1 MYITFLSRALVQ
13 IWNDR
18 PTPCKFW
25 RNRALTCPKG
35 VAIAV
40 CAASLIPYLEYSV
53 ESSTSSPDAD
63 IVFTD
68 FFASVR
74 LFFSIQSES
83 KKGVPKAKSHDQ
95 NTHSVLLVCSPHSS
109 SSFSRLFS
117 KQIVCCLQNL
127 EEKTREKANELNS
140 KLWCLLILKVMITW
154 KSWKTFFK
162 ALDTCIQ

>member
-1 MYITFLSRALVQ
+1 MLTCTHETTIACAYNEKMCLHTNNKKIIIPLFLHVDNISITCFDVDHSFRF
-13 IWNDR
+13 WNGR

-25 RNRALTCPKG
+25 RNRALTCPRG

-40 CAASLIPYLEYSV
+40 CGASLIPYLEYSV

-83 KKGVPKAKSHDQ
+83 KKGVPKAKSHMIKIHTRYFLCVHL
-95 NTHSVLLVCSPHSS
+95 THHLAFPAC
-109 SSFSRLFS
+109 FQSR
-117 KQIVCCLQNL
+117 
-127 EEKTREKANELNS
+127 
-140 KLWCLLILKVMITW
+140 
-154 KSWKTFFK
+154 
-162 ALDTCIQ
+162 

>member
-83 KKGVPKAKSHDQ
+83 KKGVPKAISHMTKIHTRYFLCAYL
-95 NTHSVLLVCSPHSS
+95 THHLAFPAC
-109 SSFSRLFS
+109 FQR
-117 KQIVCCLQNL
+117 IVFCLQKL
-127 EEKTREKANELNS
+127 QEKTREKANELNS
-140 KLWCLLILKVMITW
+140 KLGCLLTLKVMITW

>member
-1 MYITFLSRALVQ
+1 MTTIACAYNEKMRVHTINKKIIIPLFLHVTFLSRALVQ

-40 CAASLIPYLEYSV
+40 CGASLIPYLEYSV

-83 KKGVPKAKSHDQ
+83 KKGVPKAKSHMTKIHTRYFLCVHL
-95 NTHSVLLVCSPHSS
+95 THHLAFPAC
-109 SSFSRLFS
+109 FQSR
-117 KQIVCCLQNL
+117 
-127 EEKTREKANELNS
+127 
-140 KLWCLLILKVMITW
+140 
-154 KSWKTFFK
+154 
-162 ALDTCIQ
+162 

>member
-1 MYITFLSRALVQ
+1 MLTWTHVTTIACAYNEKMRVHTNNKKIIIPLFLHVDNISITCTR

-40 CAASLIPYLEYSV
+40 CGASLIPYLEYSV

-83 KKGVPKAKSHDQ
+83 KKGVPKAKSHKTKIHTRYFLCAYL
-95 NTHSVLLVCSPHSS
+95 THHLAFPAC
-109 SSFSRLFS
+109 FQSR
-117 KQIVCCLQNL
+117 
-127 EEKTREKANELNS
+127 
-140 KLWCLLILKVMITW
+140 
-154 KSWKTFFK
+154 
-162 ALDTCIQ
+162 

>member
-1 MYITFLSRALVQ
+1 MFLHVDNISITCFDVDHWFRF
-13 IWNDR
+13 WNDR

-40 CAASLIPYLEYSV
+40 CGASLIPYLEYSV

-83 KKGVPKAKSHDQ
+83 KKGVPKAKSHMIQ
-95 NTHSVLLVCSPHSS
+95 NTHSVLLVCPPHSS

-117 KQIVCCLQNL
+117 KQIVFVFRSSKKKHVKKPMNW
-127 EEKTREKANELNS
+127 TLNYDVYS
-140 KLWCLLILKVMITW
+140 
-154 KSWKTFFK
+154 SWR
-162 ALDTCIQ
+162 